1 MALKIQGLGNQP
13 LRRAELIALGSN
25 ELTNNNNNNITTTQM
40 SNQFPG
46 LTADGEQ
53 WLMRALDPFHD
64 DNLEKVGF
72 PDHMSSPSVVIETM
86 SMRTISCPA
95 ALAAGNWDCH
105 VVQTPLA
112 IANEN
117 VAPWSY
123 NSGATS
129 DGTGLTPNVG
139 ILDYDAAGTLTQFG
153 GLTVDCVASGA
164 NTFSNTPVVGG
175 RFAIDASSTLVQT
188 IGGSAGDTGRCRL
201 VASGFEIEN
210 TTAPLYKQGA
220 LTVYSSP
227 SSPGLKTV
235 RPADTTGAAVR
246 GQVAL
251 KTFGAPPRTEGKARL
266 FHGSRT
272 WHAENGC
279 YVPARINSLVNP
291 AQDFAGELWLA
302 EASDN
307 GVIHPSFAPA
317 ALAVTVTPG
326 VTLANACG
334 NQYPNMILP
343 IDNTGAYLTGLSP
356 QTTLTI
362 IFRQTW
368 EFFPSSNS
376 TLARVAQPS
385 PMYDHKALEMY
396 SHILRTLPIGTVRG
410 DNDGGKWFRGVLTIA
425 KSVAPAA
432 IRYGAAALGQ
442 GVAGELL
449 ASSAKAMLSKQ
460 LKKEQAKKKAKAT
473 PAIPSFASASNAMKG
488 RSPARM

>member
-1 MALKIQGLGNQP
+1 MALKIQGLGTQP
-13 LRRAELIALGSN
+13 LRRAELTALGSN
-25 ELTNNNNNNITTTQM
+25 ELSNNNNNTTTTQM

-72 PDHMSSPSVVIETM
+72 PDHTSSPSVVIETM
-86 SMRTISCPA
+86 TMQTISCPA
-95 ALAAGNWDCH
+95 ALAGANWDCH

-112 IANEN
+112 IANDN
-117 VAPWSY
+117 VAQWVY
-123 NSGATS
+123 NSGANT

-139 ILDYDAAGTLTQFG
+139 ILDFDPVGVFAQFG
-153 GLTVDCVASGA
+153 GLTIDCVSSGA
-164 NTFSNTPVVGG
+164 ASFAQIPTVGG
-175 RFAIDASSTLVQT
+175 RFTIDASQTLVDT
-188 IGGSAGDTGRCRL
+188 IGGSVGDVGRARL

-210 TTAPLYKQGA
+210 TTAPLYRQGA

-227 SSPGLKTV
+227 SSQGLKTV
-235 RPADTTGAAVR
+235 RPADATGTVVR

-251 KTFGAPPRTEGKARL
+251 KTFAAPPRTEGKARL

-291 AQDFAGELWLA
+291 PQDYAGELWLA
-302 EASDN
+302 EAADN
-307 GVIHPSFAPA
+307 NFIYPSFAPA
-317 ALAVTVTPG
+317 ALSVTISPG

-362 IFRQTW
+362 IVRQTW

-396 SHILRTLPIGTVRG
+396 SHILRTLPVGTVRG
-410 DNDGGKWFRGVLTIA
+410 DNDGGKWYRGVLTIA

-432 IRYGAAALGQ
+432 IRYGSAALGQ
-442 GVAGELL
+442 GVAGEIL
-449 ASSAKAMLSKQ
+449 ASAAKNMLSKQ
-460 LKKEQAKKKAKAT
+460 LKKEQEKKKAKAHK

-488 RSPARM
+488 RPPARA

>member
-1 MALKIQGLGNQP
+1 
-13 LRRAELIALGSN
+13 
-25 ELTNNNNNNITTTQM
+25 M

-46 LTADGEQ
+46 LTSDGEQ

-72 PDHMSSPSVVIETM
+72 PDHISSPSVVIEAM

-117 VAPWSY
+117 VAAWYY
-123 NSGATS
+123 NSGAIS
-129 DGTGLTPNVG
+129 DGTGLQPIIG
-139 ILDYDAAGTLTQFG
+139 ILDMDAANAFAQFG
-153 GLTVDCVASGA
+153 GLTIDCVASGSP
-164 NTFSNTPVVGG
+164 TFAPVPVVGG

-188 IGGSAGDTGRCRL
+188 VGGSVGDTGRARL

-210 TTAPLYKQGA
+210 TTAPLYRQGA

-227 SSPGLKTV
+227 SSQGLKTV
-235 RPADTTGAAVR
+235 RPADAIGTAVR

-272 WHAENGC
+272 WHAEHGC

-291 AQDFAGELWLA
+291 AQDYAGEIWLA

-307 GVIHPSFAPA
+307 GLAFPSFAPA
-317 ALAVTVTPG
+317 ALGVTVSPG

-362 IFRQTW
+362 VFRQTW

-410 DNDGGKWFRGVLTIA
+410 DNDGGKWYRGVLSIA
-425 KSVAPAA
+425 KSVAPAV
-432 IRYGAAALGQ
+432 IRYGAASLGQ
-442 GVAGELL
+442 GAAGELL
-449 ASSAKAMLSKQ
+449 ASAAKGMLSKQ
-460 LKKEQAKKKAKAT
+460 LKKEQAKKKAKAAT

-488 RSPARM
+488 RAPARQ